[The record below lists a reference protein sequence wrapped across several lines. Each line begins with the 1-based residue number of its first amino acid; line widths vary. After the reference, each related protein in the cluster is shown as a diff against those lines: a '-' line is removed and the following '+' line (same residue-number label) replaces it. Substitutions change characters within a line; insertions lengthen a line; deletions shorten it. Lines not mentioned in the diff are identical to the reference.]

1 MQLVSKPQ
9 QFDVMVTPNFYGSLV
24 SNAVAGLMGGPGV
37 APGVS
42 LGVGGALFE
51 QGARHVGMDIRG
63 KDVANPTA
71 ILFSSVMLL
80 RYLKMPNF
88 ADRMEAAIFATCVPR
103 RARRALA
110 APRPRPPRH
119 TARTHLAPPHRR
131 TPCSIQSGMK
141 TKDVGGS
148 ASTSAFVEA
157 VIARL
162 NADSHLAR
170 AGKTS
175 KGISRAV

>member
-1 MQLVSKPQ
+1 
-9 QFDVMVTPNFYGSLV
+9 
-24 SNAVAGLMGGPGV
+24 
-37 APGVS
+37 
-42 LGVGGALFE
+42 
-51 QGARHVGMDIRG
+51 MDIRG

-103 RARRALA
+103 AAHAERSPRRALGRHA
-110 APRPRPPRH
+110 TRPR
-119 TARTHLAPPHRR
+119 TTCAPHRR
-131 TPCSIQSGMK
+131 TSCSIQSGIK

-175 KGISRAV
+175 KGISRAG